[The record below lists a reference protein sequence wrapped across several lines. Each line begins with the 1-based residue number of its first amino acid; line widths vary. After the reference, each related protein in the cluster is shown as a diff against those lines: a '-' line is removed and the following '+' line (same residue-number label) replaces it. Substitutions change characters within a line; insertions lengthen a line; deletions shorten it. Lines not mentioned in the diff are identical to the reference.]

1 MDRRGDRG
9 QIIIVVALVLATV
22 LVALAL
28 ILNSAI
34 YTENLSTRETT
45 DSGDVAA
52 EFDTRFAEVAD
63 ALTYV
68 NTHHDDSA
76 GTIDENFTAIAD
88 RWASDVSGQYAMGGA
103 AVSVT
108 VDETAAGT
116 VIRQDDASR
125 NFTADGSSDP
135 EWTLADG
142 VDELSGFEMTVT
154 RDELAEN
161 HDDAFNVTL
170 NGSSKAWSVYV
181 FNGTTDDEIVV
192 FSGLEQNVDPD
203 ANRCEIEATDA
214 TLDFADQALVGADGT
229 IVDCPAL
236 AVDDKLNGSVAVE
249 YGNGD
254 AAVGTYELFVDGD
267 ATITDEEFADRPDSP
282 YTTDAIVDADV
293 TVTFHRSD
301 VRHAQSRTVR
311 AGGLVYRA

>member
-1 MDRRGDRG
+1 MNRRGDRG

-63 ALTYV
+63 ALAYV

-116 VIRQDDASR
+116 AIRQDDASR
-125 NFTADGSSDP
+125 NFTANGSSDP
-135 EWTLADG
+135 AWTLADG
-142 VDELSGFEMTVT
+142 VDELSGFEMTVD
-154 RDELAEN
+154 RDGLAESS
-161 HDDAFNVTL
+161 DDAFNVTL
-170 NGSSKAWSVYV
+170 NGSSEAWSVYV
-181 FNGTTDDEIVV
+181 FHGDPGEVVV
-192 FSGLEQNVDPD
+192 FSGLEPDVDPD
-203 ANRCEIEATDA
+203 ANRCEIEAADA
-214 TLDFADQALVGADGT
+214 TLDFANHALVGADGT
-229 IVDCPAL
+229 VVDCPAL
-236 AVDDKLNGSVAVE
+236 AVDDGLSGSVAVE

-301 VRHAQSRTVR
+301 VRHAQSQTVR